1 MTGKDCYLDTLRC
14 LASMPFLDRL
24 ELAALSSRADR
35 TTYNAV
41 ADLERRRLADSLPH
55 ATDLL
60 RTTQRFYVTAAG
72 LRHLAS
78 ADGVSLDR
86 LLHVYPVSAQWRRIL
101 LERLDAV
108 AVIYRLAATTADE
121 EDDIAF
127 RWYRTG
133 PLDAAMSLTGG
144 RTIGIVRQG
153 ATADRTAFAKRL
165 WKLREGPLPGAVLL
179 LAPDAVRLHHARRLL
194 AGLPTAAFLAQ
205 EEDAALAGC
214 DDPVWHPPSVAT
226 SLDLRYLLSHMSQ
239 GGTLPEDS
247 ELSRVTIPQD
257 IALDGQG
264 GAVSDHLLPALLK
277 PAEKRTL
284 DILSD
289 WPWITSVDLCQ
300 LLGFSKARLSQVVV
314 PLERAGLVRRPFA
327 EGRRLALTDSAID
340 LLARRDRAAV
350 GAARKRWST
359 TGLDSQ
365 SPTDWRRVSGRRSRQ
380 LLRNIDHT
388 DAVHGFVATL
398 AEQARSQGWEVAQL
412 DPPGR
417 AARYFRYGDKLRSIH
432 PDAFGILRKS
442 DDTWPFFLEWERRA
456 VRPVTMAARLAPYVR
471 YYSSH
476 RPTDDHGVR
485 PIVLVVFDD
494 DLAQTHFLR
503 LAGEEME
510 RARVQ
515 VPLRVSH
522 KAALEES
529 GPLGRAW
536 RTPDSWEPTYAL
548 GGG

>member
-24 ELAALSSRADR
+24 ELAALSGRADR

-41 ADLERRRLADSLPH
+41 ADLERRRLAASLPH

-72 LRHLAS
+72 LRYLAS
-78 ADGVSLDR
+78 ADGMSLDR

-108 AVIYRLAATTADE
+108 AVVYRLAATTADE

-144 RTIGIVRQG
+144 RTIGIARQG

-214 DDPVWHPPSVAT
+214 DDPVWHPPSISA
-226 SLDLRYLLSHMSQ
+226 SLDLRYILSRMSQ

-247 ELSRVTIPQD
+247 ELSRVTLPKD
-257 IALDGQG
+257 IAVDGEE
-264 GAVSDHLLPALLK
+264 GAIPGHLLPALLK

-388 DAVHGFVATL
+388 DAVHGFVASL
-398 AEQARSQGWEVAQL
+398 AEQASSQGWEVAQL

-417 AARYFRYGDKLRSIH
+417 AARYFRYGDNLRSIH
-432 PDAFGILRKS
+432 PDAFGILRK
-442 DDTWPFFLEWERRA
+442 DNRMWPFFLEWERRA
-456 VRPVTMAARLAPYVR
+456 VRPTTMAARLAPYLR

-476 RPTDDHGVR
+476 RPTDDHGAR

-536 RTPDSWEPTYAL
+536 RTSDSWEPTYAL